1 MIRQRRRGKPQAG
14 AVLAV
19 VAIILPVL
27 LGMVGLVIDSG
38 LLMAAHRQARNAA
51 DAGALAAARD
61 LLAGRSASV
70 ATNSATTYVRQH
82 NGVAGAEVSVNIP
95 PSSGPHA
102 GNWEYAE
109 VLVSRPS
116 PTIFIQVLGINRNQ
130 SVVGRSVAGY
140 RPIRSPAR
148 VVALNPN
155 SRPGIDVGGGG
166 SMIVSGP
173 VAVNSEGGGVDQFS
187 MPVANGNSGVA
198 ASVSN
203 NSTFR
208 ATSLRTVGGV
218 NNPANFHHFD
228 TTLTGT
234 PLQAN
239 SVPQPDPFAYLPPPT
254 VANGADPTDRGS
266 VNVSGNVNTTLQPGV
281 YSSLRVN
288 SGTVT
293 LAPGIYIIRGGA
305 LTITEQNV
313 VADGVMFYLTGNDY
327 DVMTGYPDVLDYDA
341 QPPASGNTSFS
352 SATINAGLKFSAY
365 NDPSSPYHG
374 MLFYQR
380 RLNTREF
387 SIQGNSAPGNLRGT
401 IYAKWAQMKI
411 AGQGI
416 YDAQFVV
423 GNIVTTGQGNVTILD
438 GGDLIGRSNQIFL
451 VE

>member
-239 SVPQPDPFAYLPPPT
+239 SVPQPDPFAYLPPPHGGQWSRSDGSRLGQRLRKCQHNSAT
-254 VANGADPTDRGS
+254 RRLLILESQQRDRHARS
-266 VNVSGNVNTTLQPGV
+266 WDLHHSRRCVDDHRTKC
-281 YSSLRVN
+281 R
-288 SGTVT
+288 
-293 LAPGIYIIRGGA
+293 RGRR
-305 LTITEQNV
+305 
-313 VADGVMFYLTGNDY
+313 
-327 DVMTGYPDVLDYDA
+327 DVLSDR
-341 QPPASGNTSFS
+341 Q
-352 SATINAGLKFSAY
+352 
-365 NDPSSPYHG
+365 
-374 MLFYQR
+374 
-380 RLNTREF
+380 
-387 SIQGNSAPGNLRGT
+387 
-401 IYAKWAQMKI
+401 
-411 AGQGI
+411 
-416 YDAQFVV
+416 
-423 GNIVTTGQGNVTILD
+423 
-438 GGDLIGRSNQIFL
+438 
-451 VE
+451 